1 MGRKPLVVLDG
12 AHNLEAFQELR
23 RALRQFFPYRRLILV
38 LGILADKAVT
48 DMLMEIVPQADTLI
62 VTRPDNPRA
71 ADPAELGR
79 IIRTICNKPVFLKEE
94 AASALE
100 CAFALASPD
109 DLILIAGSLY
119 LLSEVHHLLQRAGS
133 K

>member
-48 DMLMEIVPQADTLI
+48 DMLMEIVP
-62 VTRPDNPRA
+62 RPTHLLLP
-71 ADPAELGR
+71 G
-79 IIRTICNKPVFLKEE
+79 RTIRRP
-94 AASALE
+94 
-100 CAFALASPD
+100 P
-109 DLILIAGSLY
+109 ILRNWEG
-119 LLSEVHHLLQRAGS
+119 
-133 K
+133 